1 MDQKGPTF
9 DKYELYYRQI
19 VSPIATDG
27 VDGVLFQF
35 DDFRGRQGFRI
46 PREGVYN
53 VTVAAEGGGLHVQYT
68 LWTQGS
74 NELSNPPDTRL

>member
-1 MDQKGPTF
+1 M
-9 DKYELYYRQI
+9 
-19 VSPIATDG
+19 SPLATDG

-35 DDFRGRQGFRI
+35 DDFRGGQGFQI

-53 VTVAAEGGGLHVQYT
+53 VTVAEAAGGRGLHVQYT

-74 NELSNPPDTRL
+74 NEFSNPPDTRL